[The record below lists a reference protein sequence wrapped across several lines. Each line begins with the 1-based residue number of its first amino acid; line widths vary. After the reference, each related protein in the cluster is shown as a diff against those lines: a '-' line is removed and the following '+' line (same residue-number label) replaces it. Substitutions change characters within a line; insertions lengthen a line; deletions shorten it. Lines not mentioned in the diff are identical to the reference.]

1 LQGPTDRALFC
12 AFLSALTAG
21 IAAAATWIAPPPE
34 AIAASSHTGAIFMY
48 HHVSP
53 HVLPGPS
60 ARALTITP
68 AEFRDQLTWLHAR
81 GCRIVSV
88 DALYGDARAHTL
100 ARCETALTF
109 DDGYDDAVTFALPL
123 LKEFGAPATFYV
135 ATGFVG
141 TPGHVS
147 VAQLRLMR
155 ESGME
160 IGAHTVHHVDL
171 TTLTQAQTAHEL
183 NASAASL
190 RRWLN
195 ADVTSFAYPAGQFN
209 ARAVSAVRDAAFENA
224 VTTQPGDVQ
233 ATSRSYELPRYRI
246 GRGSGLRLMQS
257 VFGRQDAS
265 SAPVSGALANI
276 ARKRIAGNAPALA
289 EGVAVA
295 LLARRFPEQILKVHV
310 LSLRPAT
317 VAGIVLSGVKL
328 HRAVNR
334 QQFEADI
341 ADMVRLTFDSSPLID
356 EVDIW
361 ATVPLEVGAGMP
373 VSGDYA
379 VPTSRTVFS
388 AAVTRAQTEPSGK
401 VNLGKMYMDPQFLR
415 P

>member
-1 LQGPTDRALFC
+1 LL
-12 AFLSALTAG
+12 ALTAG
-21 IAAAATWIAPPPE
+21 IVVAAALWTAPQSYSALAE
-34 AIAASSHTGAIFMY
+34 STQSGAIFMY

-53 HVLPGPS
+53 RVLPGPY
-60 ARALTITP
+60 ARALTVTP
-68 AEFRDQLTWLHAR
+68 TEFRGQLSWLHGH

-88 DALYGDARAHTL
+88 DALYLDARDHAL
-100 ARCETALTF
+100 AQCEAALSF
-109 DDGYDDAVTFALPL
+109 DDGYDDAAAFALPVL
-123 LKEFGAPATFYV
+123 REFGVPGTFYV
-135 ATGFVG
+135 ATSFVG
-141 TPGHVS
+141 TPGHIS
-147 VAQLRLMR
+147 VAQLRLMHQ
-155 ESGME
+155 SGME

-171 TTLTQAQTAHEL
+171 TTLTAAQTAREVS
-183 NASAASL
+183 ASAASL

-195 ADVTSFAYPAGQFN
+195 AEVTSFAYPAGQFN
-209 ARAVSAVRDAAFENA
+209 VRAVSAVRDAGFANA

-246 GRGSGLRLMQS
+246 EGGSGLRLMQS
-257 VFGRQDAS
+257 VFERQDTS
-265 SAPVSGALANI
+265 SAHISVALANI

-317 VAGIVLSGVKL
+317 VAGIMLSGVKL

-341 ADMVRLTFDSSPLID
+341 ADMVRLTFDSSPLIN

-361 ATVPLEVGAGMP
+361 ATVPLEVGTGLP

-388 AAVTRAQTEPSGK
+388 AAVTRAQQGPGGK
-401 VNLGKMYMDPQFLR
+401 VNLGKIYMDPQFLR